1 MITVTNGL
9 ENIIIENKYLKK
21 IKEGYLIMPTN
32 DYWMIN
38 LKIILDKK
46 GIIKIIKTLPKGDNV
61 LDSFINQDISKN
73 VVKLTERDYLSF
85 KKLYKNMQD
94 KNNLKKEVYVDA
106 IAKILAYEYYQANI
120 LEDFS
125 ISMEEIFDNEFND
138 FNNYKIYR
146 TDIINKAKEY
156 FLKY

>member
-38 LKIILDKK
+38 LKIILDKNR
-46 GIIKIIKTLPKGDNV
+46 IIKIIKTLPKGDNV

>member
-38 LKIILDKK
+38 LKIILDKNR
-46 GIIKIIKTLPKGDNV
+46 IIKIIKTLPKGDNV

-120 LEDFS
+120 LEDYS
-125 ISMEEIFDNEFND
+125 VSMEEIFDNEFND

>member
-38 LKIILDKK
+38 LKIILDKNR
-46 GIIKIIKTLPKGDNV
+46 IIKIIKTLPKGDNV

-94 KNNLKKEVYVDA
+94 KNNLKKEMYVDA